1 MNRET
6 EPDGSR
12 KYYRIQMQKV
22 MIQQKMKE
30 LGCRITKQRIII
42 LDVILS
48 ENCTS
53 CKEIYYLALKEDP
66 GIGTATVYR
75 MVNLLEEIGA
85 ISPGKRYE
93 ITCTPAPQ
101 ENVIC
106 AELDDDSVVRLS
118 GKDLNSVIQEGLK
131 ACGDLGQRNV
141 VSVSVENEDT

>member
-1 MNRET
+1 MGRET
-6 EPDGSR
+6 EPDNR
-12 KYYRIQMQKV
+12 QQYYRIQMQRE
-22 MIQQKMKE
+22 MILQRMKE
-30 LGCRITKQRIII
+30 TGCRITKQRMLI

-53 CKEIYYLALKEDP
+53 CKEIYYLALKEDHS
-66 GIGTATVYR
+66 IGAATVYR

-93 ITCTPAPQ
+93 ITCIPGMQ

-106 AELDDDSVVRLS
+106 AELDDNSVVRLS
-118 GKDLNSVIQEGLK
+118 GKNLNSVIQEGLK
-131 ACGDLGQRNV
+131 ACGDLGQRSV